1 MVGPLLLA
9 VDGSNSNINNGF
21 GNNRGNK
28 SSGTDNSNG
37 AAGRVP
43 GPGSSWMS

>member
-9 VDGSNSNINNGF
+9 VDGSNSNINNGI
-21 GNNRGNK
+21 GNNRGDK
-28 SSGTDNSNG
+28 SSSTDNSNG